1 MNKKTLSIALLL
13 AMTTSGALAAST
25 STTVPMTVKAVNA
38 NLVSTTVNNQ
48 PKLSKYQLE
57 AVKMTQ
63 EAMAAKETSD
73 TANYPTAVSLDAT
86 RHESTGGCKLFWC
99 QFK

>member
-1 MNKKTLSIALLL
+1 MNKKTLSLALLL

-57 AVKMTQ
+57 AVKMT
-63 EAMAAKETSD
+63 
-73 TANYPTAVSLDAT
+73 
-86 RHESTGGCKLFWC
+86 
-99 QFK
+99 